1 MYLLA
6 VADRVDVVKLQG
18 KSLQKVC
25 DVFSSAS
32 DVYLKGWGRANWEE
46 NKRHRNCNYVVCQL
60 YDSLATDLKSPK
72 MNVDEVE
79 HHVVAVEAFD
89 ALLVVDAGAV
99 VHAAFAFAVGANAI

>member
-1 MYLLA
+1 MYFLA
-6 VADRVDVVKLQG
+6 VADRVDSVKLQG

-25 DVFSSAS
+25 DVFSAS

-46 NKRHRNCNYVVCQL
+46 NKRHRNCNYVVCQF
-60 YDSLATDLKSPK
+60 YDSLATELKSPK
-72 MNVDEVE
+72 MNGDEVE

-89 ALLVVDAGAV
+89 ALLVVDADAV